1 MKCEEVE
8 SVIIDYLDN
17 SLDEEFRSE
26 IEKHLGTCER
36 CLDELKNSQHI
47 LKTISREKMAK
58 PDDSMRINFYHML
71 HSEIKKSEKYL
82 DNSTQNPSSAWYNH
96 SLYRVAAG
104 FLLLICGTFLGL
116 IIHTGIVNSNN
127 KSELAKLQTEVAELK
142 QSAMFTMLKDES
154 SSDRIQAVN
163 FVTDL
168 ENPDEQVID
177 ALVKTLNN
185 DKNVN
190 VRMTAAYALAR
201 FANQREVCDSLVKSL
216 SVQDDPIM
224 QITLINILLERKEKS
239 ALNPMRQ
246 IMSDKSTIKE
256 VKQFAEKGI
265 RMLL

>member
-8 SVIIDYLDN
+8 SVFVDYLENSVDN
-17 SLDEEFRSE
+17 ELRRE
-26 IEKHLGTCER
+26 IEDHLGTCER
-36 CLDELKNSQHI
+36 CLDELRNCQHI
-47 LKTISREKMAK
+47 LQTISSEEMVK

-71 HSEIKKSEKYL
+71 HSEIKKSEKNL
-82 DNSTQNPSSAWYNH
+82 NENIQKPSLAWYSN
-96 SLYRVAAG
+96 SLYRIAAG
-104 FLLLICGTFLGL
+104 FLLLICGAFLGL

-127 KSELAKLQTEVAELK
+127 RNELAILQTEVAELK

-163 FVTDL
+163 FVNDL

-177 ALVKTLNN
+177 ALINTLNN

-201 FANQREVCDSLVKSL
+201 FAGQKYVCDSLVKSL
-216 SVQDDPIM
+216 SIQDDPII

-239 ALNPMRQ
+239 ALEPMQQ
-246 IMSDKSTIKE
+246 IMTDKSTIKE
-256 VKQFAEKGI
+256 VKAVAEKGI
-265 RMLL
+265 RLLL

>member
-17 SLDEEFRSE
+17 SMDKELRGE

-36 CLDELKNSQHI
+36 CLDELRNCQNI
-47 LKTISREKMAK
+47 LQTISSEEMVK
-58 PDDSMRINFYHML
+58 PDGSMRINFYHML
-71 HSEIKKSEKYL
+71 HSEIKKSEKNL
-82 DNSTQNPSSAWYNH
+82 NEIIQKPSFAWYNS
-96 SLYRVAAG
+96 SLNRIAAG
-104 FLLLICGTFLGL
+104 FLVLICGTFLGL

-127 KSELAKLQTEVAELK
+127 KSELAKLQTEVLELK

-163 FVTDL
+163 FVNDL

-177 ALVKTLNN
+177 ALIKTLNN

-201 FANQREVCDSLVKSL
+201 FAGQRYVCDSLVKSL
-216 SVQDDPIM
+216 SIQDEPII

-239 ALNPMRQ
+239 ALEPMQQ
-246 IMSDKSTIKE
+246 IMTDKSTIKE
-256 VKQFAEKGI
+256 VKAVAEKGI
-265 RMLL
+265 RLLL